1 VIELTNT
8 HRLRT
13 RTSTM
18 KAIITLAAA
27 SLAVASIAA
36 PAIGAD
42 AAPATTVAKYST
54 KTTQMSV
61 LLGDPAAKAVLVK
74 HVPQLVANTD
84 IAERA
89 GGMTLSEIGEA
100 IKAYSPDVLSEAV
113 LVKIDADLAALP
125 AR

>member
-1 VIELTNT
+1 
-8 HRLRT
+8 
-13 RTSTM
+13 M

-27 SLAVASIAA
+27 SLAVASIAP
-36 PAIGAD
+36 PAMGAD
-42 AAPATTVAKYST
+42 AAPAATAAKYSS
-54 KTTQMSV
+54 KTTPMSV
-61 LLGDPAAKAVLVK
+61 LLGDPATKAVLVK
-74 HVPQLVANTD
+74 HAPQLVANTD

-113 LVKIDADLAALP
+113 LVRIDADLAALP

>member
-1 VIELTNT
+1 MKSIVI
-8 HRLRT
+8 
-13 RTSTM
+13 
-18 KAIITLAAA
+18 LAAA
-27 SLAVASIAA
+27 SLAVGSAGA
-36 PAIGAD
+36 PALAAD
-42 AAPATTVAKYST
+42 ASPAGTAAKYTS
-54 KTTQMSV
+54 KTTPMSV

-74 HVPQLVANTD
+74 HVPQLVANSD

-113 LVKIDADLAALP
+113 LVKIDTDLAALP

>member
-1 VIELTNT
+1 MKSIVI
-8 HRLRT
+8 
-13 RTSTM
+13 
-18 KAIITLAAA
+18 LAAA
-27 SLAVASIAA
+27 SLVAASIGT
-36 PAIGAD
+36 PALAAD
-42 AAPATTVAKYST
+42 AAPAATAAKYSS
-54 KTTQMSV
+54 KTTPMSV

-74 HVPQLVANTD
+74 HVPQLVGNPD

-89 GGMTLSEIGEA
+89 GGMTLSEIGDA